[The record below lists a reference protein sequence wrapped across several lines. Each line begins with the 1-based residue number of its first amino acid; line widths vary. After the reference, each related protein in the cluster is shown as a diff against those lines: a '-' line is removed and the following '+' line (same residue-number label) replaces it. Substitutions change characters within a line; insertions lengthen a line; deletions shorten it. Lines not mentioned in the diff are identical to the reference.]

1 MRWKNTFKVLAII
14 NGLILFSIFLLVRG
28 NYLDIG
34 FLGSDVSTQ
43 KVAANSIGLPPEMQI
58 DTVPKKD
65 SVKID
70 SLSKYDIR
78 LASSKTIVLIDLPK
92 KTEKKKQ
99 DTVSKKQKSKQ

>member
-1 MRWKNTFKVLAII
+1 
-14 NGLILFSIFLLVRG
+14 
-28 NYLDIG
+28 
-34 FLGSDVSTQ
+34 
-43 KVAANSIGLPPEMQI
+43 
-58 DTVPKKD
+58 VPKKD

-78 LASSKTIVLIDLPK
+78 LASSKSIVLIDLPK